1 MKRLLFVGATTLGA
15 CLGICTMLAVSVP
28 AWAHVVVSPEE
39 VAPGDY
45 ETLTVSVPTEKEVPT
60 TEIRMEVPKGFLLSG
75 VQPVPGWEHAFAED
89 GGVVTAVTFSGG
101 EIRQREFQQFLV
113 QAQAPQE
120 PGEYPWRAIQTYEDG
135 SVVEWTGPPDAE
147 EPASV
152 VEVVAGGP
160 SAGGP
165 ESGSA
170 RPQASSAPPG
180 ASPEAGGTAEALAD
194 TGGTNPSVYAGL
206 GVAALAIS
214 VLLTR
219 RLLG

>member
-1 MKRLLFVGATTLGA
+1 MKRLLFVGATVLGT
-15 CLGICTMLAVSVP
+15 CLGICTMLAVPVP

-39 VAPGDY
+39 VAAGDY

-60 TEIRMEVPKGFLLSG
+60 TEIRMEVAKGFLLSG
-75 VQPVPGWEHAFAED
+75 VQPVPGWEHAFEED

-101 EIRQREFQQFLV
+101 EIRPREFQQFLV
-113 QAQAPQE
+113 QAQAPEE
-120 PGEYPWRAIQTYEDG
+120 PGEYPWRAIQTYKDG
-135 SVVEWTGPPDAE
+135 SVVRWTGPPDAE

-152 VEVVAGGP
+152 VEVVAGGS

-170 RPQASSAPPG
+170 QPQASSAPQ
-180 ASPEAGGTAEALAD
+180 EARGTGETLTD

-214 VLLTR
+214 VLLAR